1 MRNLFL
7 VLFITLLLL
16 GYGIKLYNQL
26 KLQSIED
33 ANFNTAIECVQDL
46 ENGKTE
52 VCD

>member
-7 VLFITLLLL
+7 VLFVALLLV
-16 GYGIKLYNQL
+16 GYGIKFYNHL

-33 ANFNTAIECVQDL
+33 ANYNTVIECVQDL
-46 ENGKTE
+46 ENGKIG